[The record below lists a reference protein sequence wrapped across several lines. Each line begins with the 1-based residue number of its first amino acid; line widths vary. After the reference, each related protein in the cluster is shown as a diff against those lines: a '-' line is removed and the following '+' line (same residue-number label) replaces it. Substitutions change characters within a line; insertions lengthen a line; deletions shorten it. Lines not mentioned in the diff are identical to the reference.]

1 MAIATMTTK
10 GQITIPKEIRDALR
24 LKPGERV
31 DFRLEADGTVRLLPA
46 RVTLESLIGILK
58 PNGIH
63 ATIEEIS
70 QAIRNK
76 GKHVMGERE

>member
-1 MAIATMTTK
+1 
-10 GQITIPKEIRDALR
+10 
-24 LKPGERV
+24 V